1 MSGRHG
7 NWYWIGLI
15 ILVGALLAYAEY
27 HDLPRLYS
35 SYQES
40 ENDVIVLEKRLE
52 DVKVDKE
59 QLQTHVDELELDENP
74 LSVEAA
80 VRENMGHV
88 REGETIYRINLPA
101 NQDPRIIA
109 YVLY

>member
-1 MSGRHG
+1 MTGGHG

-15 ILVGALLAYAEY
+15 ILIGLLIAYAEY
-27 HDLPRLYS
+27 HDLPKLYT

-40 ENDVIVLEKRLE
+40 ETDVTVLEQRLE
-52 DVKVDKE
+52 DVKKTKD
-59 QLQTHVDELELDENP
+59 QLQTHVEELDENP

-88 REGETIYRINLPA
+88 RKGETVYRIELPE
-101 NQDPRIIA
+101 NRTP
-109 YVLY
+109 